1 MGGTGSAG
9 YRCGEDA
16 SAQWPEKDSPYI
28 TVARIEVDPQPAW
41 TEARAREVDDSMA
54 FSPWHGLAAHRPI
67 GGVMRSRKP
76 AYEMSSGFRGQFN
89 GCPIH
94 EPRSL
99 DRLPQ

>member
-1 MGGTGSAG
+1 
-9 YRCGEDA
+9 
-16 SAQWPEKDSPYI
+16 
-28 TVARIEVDPQPAW
+28 
-41 TEARAREVDDSMA
+41 MA

-76 AYEMSSGFRGQFN
+76 AYEMSSGFKGQFN

-99 DRLPQ
+99 AHCLSEEDPAVSQKVTPAINAILV